1 MLPKV
6 VWLLVLTLNGDPFV
20 PSSVVVVYQS
30 ASECDVGM
38 RKQPAAQ
45 FGAIT
50 AQCIEYEMGEMQ

>member
-1 MLPKV
+1 MIPKV
-6 VWLLVLTLNGDPFV
+6 VWLLILTLNGDPLT

-45 FGAIT
+45 FGKIT
-50 AQCIEYEMGEMQ
+50 AQCVEYSLGEMQ